1 MKRLFAK
8 FIRYKFTDIV
18 NGKQVNMYECKDGSR
33 FLAHSKFHSLFFH
46 VKIN

>member
-8 FIRYKFTDIV
+8 FIEYKFTDTV
-18 NGKQVNMYECKDGSR
+18 NGKCVNMYECKDGSR
-33 FLAHSKFHSLFFH
+33 FLAHSNFDSLFFH

>member
-8 FIRYKFTDIV
+8 FIGYKFTDII
-18 NGKQVNMYECKDGSR
+18 NGKRVNMYECKDGSR
-33 FLAHSKFHSLFFH
+33 FLAHSKFDSLFFH

>member
-8 FIRYKFTDIV
+8 FIEYKFTDIV
-18 NGKQVNMYECKDGSR
+18 NGKRINTYECKDGSR
-33 FLAHSKFHSLFFH
+33 FLAHSKFDSLFFH